1 MYPLTN
7 LPMKSSSLRRRCAVC
22 ESHGSPWQQRSRVKG
37 ARRLRARGP
46 VRRDDRARRPARHAG
61 RGAAAAARGARPRPH
76 VRRCGLFVS
85 IDLVLD
91 RSMMSVLST
100 LTDDRRRHR
109 AGQHR
114 RPRRLRHADD
124 AVLVECAAQPD
135 LRGARLLRRRTASTS
150 LSRCRSSPPT
160 SSSST
165 TPILATTIERHQTIM
180 ENTCS

>member
-1 MYPLTN
+1 MLAVFEREGLCGETIEREGLRGTPGAA
-7 LPMKSSSLRRRCAVC
+7 LRRLLVELARDRHKSCA
-22 ESHGSPWQQRSRVKG
+22 P
-37 ARRLRARGP
+37 LRP
-46 VRRDDRARRPARHAG
+46 VRQHRP
-61 RGAAAAARGARPRPH
+61 GARPQHDERA
-76 VRRCGLFVS
+76 
-85 IDLVLD
+85 LD
-91 RSMMSVLST
+91 V
-100 LTDDRRRHR
+100 TDDRRRHR